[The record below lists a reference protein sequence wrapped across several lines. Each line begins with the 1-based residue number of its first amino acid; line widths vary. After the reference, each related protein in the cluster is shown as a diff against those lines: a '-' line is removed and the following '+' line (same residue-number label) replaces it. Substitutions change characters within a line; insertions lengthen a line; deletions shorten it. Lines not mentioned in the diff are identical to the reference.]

1 MYKIIFNCDLIGNHK
16 AKTLNLCCVDSIKF
30 GDLLDALKFLDE
42 CTQPI
47 TKRSELHPSL
57 QDYIYKDDEIFSNI
71 SSFELDK
78 NIHQILEAEDFK
90 SLL

>member
-42 CTQPI
+42 C
-47 TKRSELHPSL
+47 
-57 QDYIYKDDEIFSNI
+57 N
-71 SSFELDK
+71 
-78 NIHQILEAEDFK
+78 
-90 SLL
+90 